1 MKFFVAEILV
11 IASLLMARLPGFF
24 SENFL
29 IFFAFFAY
37 FFVSF
42 LRTSSFHFCV
52 LLRCIFGCL
61 LRISASLGMDLGG
74 S

>member
-42 LRTSSFHFCV
+42 LRTSSFHFW
-52 LLRCIFGCL
+52 LSFAHFCILGHGFR
-61 LRISASLGMDLGG
+61 RIVKCRE
-74 S
+74 